1 MEFFDFVIWWRFV
14 SSLCYPC
21 RCRLIFFSFFVS
33 SNWKKND
40 SFEMATGFVG
50 EIMNFSMGSQ
60 SNRDDGG

>member
-1 MEFFDFVIWWRFV
+1 MAFRVEFMLSMSL
-14 SSLCYPC
+14 SSDLF
-21 RCRLIFFSFFVS
+21 FFSFRQFL
-33 SNWKKND
+33 KKND

>member
-21 RCRLIFFSFFVS
+21 RCRLIFFFSFRQIG
-33 SNWKKND
+33 KKND

>member
-1 MEFFDFVIWWRFV
+1 MAFRVEFMLSMSL
-14 SSLCYPC
+14 SSDL
-21 RCRLIFFSFFVS
+21 FFFFVS